1 MSDPLFMVQLQL
13 PAGLVFQQLA
23 HPGGPGTDDGYR
35 LHTVLTALFG
45 DMAPKPFYF
54 RTVGRQVEVLGYT
67 DQGADTLM
75 DQARLFGEPTWVAA
89 LTGHLHT
96 KAMPDVPSGQRL
108 GFRVNVLPTV
118 RTCNQQCRKGAEV
131 DVWLAAQL
139 RQPAGSAPLNREVVY
154 TEWFRQAIER
164 QGGVRLDSFG
174 LDGLRGVRLARRNRD
189 RVFCRSD
196 QREAVFHGILETTDA
211 VAFRAL
217 LRRGVGRQRAFGF
230 GMLRLAPPGQHL
242 HQGIG

>member
-1 MSDPLFMVQLQL
+1 MPDPLFMVQLQL

-23 HPGGPGTDDGYR
+23 HSGGPGTDDGYR

-45 DMAPKPFYF
+45 DTAPKPFYF

-67 DQGADTLM
+67 DQGADMLM
-75 DQARLFGEPTWVAA
+75 DKARLFGEPAWVTA
-89 LTGHLHT
+89 LEGHLHT
-96 KAMPDVPSGQRL
+96 KSIPSVPDGQRL

-118 RTCNQQCRKGAEV
+118 RTCNNQCRKGAEV

-154 TEWFRQAIER
+154 NEWFRQAIER
-164 QGGVRLDSFG
+164 QGGVRLESCG
-174 LDGLRGVRLARRNRD
+174 LDGLRGMRLARRNQEGA
-189 RVFCRSD
+189 FCRSD

-217 LRRGVGRQRAFGF
+217 LRRGVGRHRAFGF
-230 GMLRLAPPGQHL
+230 GMLRLVPPGQYMHRE
-242 HQGIG
+242 IC